1 MLAQSSFCKT
11 KALTNI
17 SNFDR
22 FQSGDSFKRPVNNRV
37 KWLRFLATLPG
48 KSEAANA
55 FTPQYCPL
63 GPPLLR
69 ENEEITIT
77 RPSRSPLRKSTELQ
91 SELQEGRVDRDSEPS
106 LRDSPRE
113 RPPYPTLTPVKNM
126 PHPTNMPQSGFQ
138 ALILCGPGIG
148 LSTFT
153 SVPNEYPKAL
163 VNVATRPMVWYVLD
177 WCYRMGVTDIT
188 LITPPTSKGAIAAA
202 LAQNPYLTSLPS
214 PSADLLAPE
223 DLDHTTPTADLLRL
237 PEVQEV
243 IKSDFLL
250 LPCDLIC
257 ETPGEDFLETHLTML
272 GTPGS
277 NTDLNGLQ
285 PTISRSDG
293 SRNDRSGGLS
303 IWYNTADREESVKK
317 EECDFMCTANL
328 DQQPILPILKSKTA
342 PEQPPAVLRKLVW
355 AMPMS
360 ELHDQIESRRS
371 WDKHWHP
378 RASLIK
384 HYGFVKTLTKY
395 RDSHI
400 YLFPRWVKEFA
411 LLNEQFE
418 SVSED
423 LVGTWAKAEWR
434 GPQFRAQFGI
444 KELFGD
450 AKPQQNGDDRPLDE
464 SHIEDDLDLLHLSTT
479 QTTRRPREDFIAP
492 QRPAHLSSRVTG
504 RPKFSILS
512 PDTPTTASEP
522 IPRMPPIY
530 AYVAPSA
537 SSAPLIRRVDTTPL
551 LLSVSLLLAKLPAL
565 DESATKDNVS
575 SPFAHSSKIAPTA
588 TIAPQVSITR
598 ADTLIGSN
606 ASVDSKCVIKA
617 SVIGSNVTIAS
628 GCRLSGCVIM
638 DGASI
643 GEKCELNGTVVGRKA
658 RLGKGC
664 KLVGCEVQDEN
675 VVADGTEGAKG
686 EKFLLGGL
694 GEDEGEG
701 GEGGEGEAMEVG
713 FG

>member
-1 MLAQSSFCKT
+1 
-11 KALTNI
+11 
-17 SNFDR
+17 
-22 FQSGDSFKRPVNNRV
+22 
-37 KWLRFLATLPG
+37 
-48 KSEAANA
+48 
-55 FTPQYCPL
+55 
-63 GPPLLR
+63 
-69 ENEEITIT
+69 
-77 RPSRSPLRKSTELQ
+77 
-91 SELQEGRVDRDSEPS
+91 
-106 LRDSPRE
+106 
-113 RPPYPTLTPVKNM
+113 M
-126 PHPTNMPQSGFQ
+126 PHATNMPQSGFQ

-163 VNVATRPMVWYVLD
+163 VNVANRPMVWYVLD

-188 LITPPTSKGAIAAA
+188 LITPPASKDAIAAA

-223 DLDHTTPTADLLRL
+223 DLDHTTPTVDLLRL

-250 LPCDLIC
+250 LPCDLVC
-257 ETPGEDFLETHLTML
+257 EIPGEDCLETHLTTL
-272 GTPGS
+272 GTLGS
-277 NTDLNGLQ
+277 DIDPNGLQ
-285 PTISRSDG
+285 PGISRSNG
-293 SRNDRSGGLS
+293 SANARSGGLS

-328 DQQPILPILKSKTA
+328 GQQSNLSIFRSKTN
-342 PEQPPAVLRKLVW
+342 PEQPPTVLRKLVW

-378 RASLIK
+378 RASLLK

-400 YLFPRWVKEFA
+400 YLFPRWVKDFA

-434 GPQFRAQFGI
+434 GPQFRAQFGVQ
-444 KELFGD
+444 ELFGD
-450 AKPQQNGDDRPLDE
+450 AKPPQNGDERPSDE
-464 SHIEDDLDLLHLSTT
+464 MRIEDDLNLLSLSTT
-479 QTTRRPREDFIAP
+479 QTTRHPREEVIAP

-504 RPKFSILS
+504 GPKSSILS
-512 PDTPTTASEP
+512 PKNPATASEP
-522 IPRMPPIY
+522 IPHMPPIY

-537 SSAPLIRRVDTTPL
+537 PSAPLIRRVDTTPL

-565 DESATKDNVS
+565 DEPATKDS
-575 SPFAHSSKIAPTA
+575 TPSPFAHSSKIAPTA

-606 ASVDSKCVIKA
+606 SSVESKCVVKA

-638 DGASI
+638 DGATV

-664 KLVGCEVQDEN
+664 KLVGCEIQDEN
-675 VVADGTEGAKG
+675 VVADGTEGGKG
-686 EKFLLGGL
+686 EKFLVGGL
-694 GEDEGEG
+694 GEDEGE
-701 GEGGEGEAMEVG
+701 EGEGEGVEVG